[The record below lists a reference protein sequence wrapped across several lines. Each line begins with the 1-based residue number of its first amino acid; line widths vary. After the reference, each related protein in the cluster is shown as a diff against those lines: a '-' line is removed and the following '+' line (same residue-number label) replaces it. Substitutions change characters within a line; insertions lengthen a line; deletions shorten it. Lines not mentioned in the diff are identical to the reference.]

1 MKKHLIAL
9 FACITLLFGCTL
21 SVDYKIKN
29 YTNYPAIVIDN
40 DLNKTEYYIR
50 ANDEIII
57 KHSNSGSFELKKN
70 EHPIVIKN
78 MFELTTIDYLPSS
91 KIKIVN
97 NSDLNFIL
105 KIKNSEWI
113 NEPDYSI
120 GAKSK
125 QIIEVYSIAPQFELS
140 QNGLSYE
147 DYSILGNL
155 IIIF

>member
-1 MKKHLIAL
+1 M
-9 FACITLLFGCTL
+9 
-21 SVDYKIKN
+21 
-29 YTNYPAIVIDN
+29 
-40 DLNKTEYYIR
+40 
-50 ANDEIII
+50 
-57 KHSNSGSFELKKN
+57 NSKKN

-78 MFELTTIDYLPSS
+78 MFELTAIDYLPSS

-125 QIIEVYSIAPQFELS
+125 QIIEVYSTAPQFELF